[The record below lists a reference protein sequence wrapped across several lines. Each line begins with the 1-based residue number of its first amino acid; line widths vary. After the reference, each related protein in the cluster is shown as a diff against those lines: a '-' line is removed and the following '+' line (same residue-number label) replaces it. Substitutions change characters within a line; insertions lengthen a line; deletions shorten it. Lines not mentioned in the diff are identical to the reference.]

1 MFPSWNHSRTLR
13 TAVVAASGK
22 PEAVAGSGTADPA
35 SSAFRKGEDP
45 GEPGSQTAPI
55 KGIKPTTG
63 HERCDLYASADFGA
77 GSGLVPFT
85 RCSDAMPGGLVDADW
100 ANYPA

>member
-35 SSAFRKGEDP
+35 GSAFRKGEDP
-45 GEPGSQTAPI
+45 GEPGSQTDPH
-55 KGIKPTTG
+55 KGDKTHHWPRTVRLVRIRLFRAG
-63 HERCDLYASADFGA
+63 LGARALYPMF
-77 GSGLVPFT
+77 
-85 RCSDAMPGGLVDADW
+85 RRDAWRLG
-100 ANYPA
+100 